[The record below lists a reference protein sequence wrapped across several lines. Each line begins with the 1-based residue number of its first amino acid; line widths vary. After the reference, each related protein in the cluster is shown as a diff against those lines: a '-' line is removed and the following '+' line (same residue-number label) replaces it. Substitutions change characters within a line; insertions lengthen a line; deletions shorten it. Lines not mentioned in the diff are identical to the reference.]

1 MQNTVL
7 KKNFIWNLP
16 GVRMFGPVLFNI
28 SLSDLFKI
36 MGNIVFAS
44 HADGNTPYDV
54 GSNIEK
60 LSIELQIAPKTLLK
74 WLADNQMKANPD
86 KCNFSIKNHGN
97 SYIHVFYK
105 KTIFLPEPQLS

>member
-28 SLSDLFKI
+28 FLNDLFKI

-44 HADGNTPYDV
+44 HADGNTPYPCFL
-54 GSNIEK
+54 SNIEK
-60 LSIELQIAPKTLLK
+60 LSIKLQNTFEMA
-74 WLADNQMKANPD
+74 
-86 KCNFSIKNHGN
+86 S
-97 SYIHVFYK
+97 
-105 KTIFLPEPQLS
+105 